1 MQKADCVV
9 MPSYHEGMS
18 NVNLEASATGRPVI
32 TTNIPGC
39 RESVEDGITGWLCES
54 KNADNLYE
62 KMKMF
67 LNTNI
72 TTREEMGKK
81 ARKKMEKE
89 FDKNSIVKQT
99 IAALDLN

>member
-1 MQKADCVV
+1 

-54 KNADNLYE
+54 ENADNLYE